1 MSGKNYVVKARN
13 LPLGSGVAFWM
24 SVSAHLLILSPPVWV
39 FFIFYT
45 LFGVW
50 IGVFLLIKL
59 NETGRSLDRTLSG
72 EDERRRAEDEV
83 FSDKFERTKNGG
95 K

>member
-50 IGVFLLIKL
+50 IGIFTLIKL
-59 NETGRSLDRTLSG
+59 NQTERPLDRTLSG
-72 EDERRRAEDEV
+72 EDERRRDEDEV
-83 FSDKFERTKNGG
+83 FSDKFERTKKGE